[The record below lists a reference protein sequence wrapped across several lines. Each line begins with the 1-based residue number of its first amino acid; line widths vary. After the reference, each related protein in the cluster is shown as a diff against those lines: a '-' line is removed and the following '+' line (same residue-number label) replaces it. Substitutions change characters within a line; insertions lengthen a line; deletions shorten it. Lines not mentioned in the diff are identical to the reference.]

1 MNIGFRIREL
11 RKSRKYTINALAEN
25 IGIRRESLSNLER
38 NVNAPSLQTL
48 KKICDELNVTLAEFF
63 SFENDILTP
72 QHKKLLKNIDALS
85 AEQLKLL
92 NDFLVFIKE
101 KNNLS

>member
-1 MNIGFRIREL
+1 MSIGFRIREL
-11 RKSRKYTINALAEN
+11 RKSKNYTINALAKK
-25 IGIRRESLSNLER
+25 IGIRRESLSNFER
-38 NVNAPSLQTL
+38 NVSTPSLQTL
-48 KKICDELNVTLAEFF
+48 KRICDELNVTLAEFF

-72 QHKKLLKNIDALS
+72 QQKKLLKNIDALS

-92 NDFLVFIKE
+92 NEFLVFIKQ